1 MRENLAFFFE
11 IGYNFF
17 MYYLIELL
25 ASFLAVTVV
34 LTLHEFSHAY
44 VAYKCGDP
52 TPKFNKRLTLNPLA
66 HFDILGLVLFAF
78 AGFGWAKPV
87 PINPYNFNHYKKGLT
102 LTALAG
108 VAMNYIT
115 AFLFCPLFY
124 LVTYYMNIPI
134 AALQSLLELFTLY
147 LFLYSVSFCVFNLIP
162 LPPLDGWRVVQ
173 AVNRKRGRVYR
184 FLERYGSII
193 LIVLIGIH
201 FLANFMSNYEMLALA
216 GRIFSYVDILGYIM
230 RYVVW
235 AFQWPI
241 TALWGLV
248 F

>member
-1 MRENLAFFFE
+1 MSEVIRVFVEKKPGFDVEARHMKSDLVENLGIRE
-11 IGYNFF
+11 VED
-17 MYYLIELL
+17 LRLL
-25 ASFLAVTVV
+25 NR
-34 LTLHEFSHAY
+34 Y
-44 VAYKCGDP
+44 
-52 TPKFNKRLTLNPLA
+52 
-66 HFDILGLVLFAF
+66 DIS
-78 AGFGWAKPV
+78 
-87 PINPYNFNHYKKGLT
+87 GLT
-102 LTALAG
+102 RAE
-108 VAMNYIT
+108 
-115 AFLFCPLFY
+115 FE
-124 LVTYYMNIPI
+124 
-134 AALQSLLELFTLY
+134 AARGTIFSEPNVDAVYDET
-147 LFLYSVSFCVFNLIP
+147 C
-162 LPPLDGWRVVQ
+162 PLDGWRVVQ

-201 FLANFMSNYEMLALA
+201 FLANFMSHYEMLALA